1 MLDNYAYNESVEDSY
16 RYFGYISEEE
26 VEWYFLQQN
35 EIEAEIHKIPFKLGY
50 SIRKIQNSTNH
61 LPQLHNFLC
70 LFKTDL

>member
-35 EIEAEIHKIPFKLGY
+35 EIEAECY
-50 SIRKIQNSTNH
+50 E
-61 LPQLHNFLC
+61 
-70 LFKTDL
+70 D